1 MNSLKFIWAWIFIP
15 IALAVIYFSVFPRG
29 RYVYV
34 VLFLVLEFA
43 SLVIWVIAW
52 RHIVRE
58 MCFAELQYPAVIRWI
73 TGKANWKSKPKQIVS
88 VASFQW
94 MNGQLEDAYRTYQQL
109 PEQELGKNRNRPT
122 DFIRLVNGWKCF
134 QDENIEQLAYW
145 CPEGSAPTILH
156 GWLALLRKDKNFS
169 PEYRKQSGVLGVDL
183 HNSYWSGFW
192 YMANGEREKAIPKFL
207 YVWENGDRTQWAEK
221 ARYALEGWRVA
232 LPAQK
237 PAPRKA
243 YKKGLIFLTVLTVCI
258 AGLYLLLGNL
268 L

>member
-1 MNSLKFIWAWIFIP
+1 MWKGENSLNRLKFIWAWIFIP

-109 PEQELGKNRNRPT
+109 PEQELEKTETGQP
-122 DFIRLVNGWKCF
+122 
-134 QDENIEQLAYW
+134 
-145 CPEGSAPTILH
+145 ILFA
-156 GWLALLRKDKNFS
+156 W
-169 PEYRKQSGVLGVDL
+169 
-183 HNSYWSGFW
+183 
-192 YMANGEREKAIPKFL
+192 
-207 YVWENGDRTQWAEK
+207 
-221 ARYALEGWRVA
+221 
-232 LPAQK
+232 
-237 PAPRKA
+237 
-243 YKKGLIFLTVLTVCI
+243 
-258 AGLYLLLGNL
+258 
-268 L
+268 